1 MASGRSAIEQ
11 YAAARYDSAPAIT
24 TAPSTRSRRISA
36 KPASGES
43 DTSSVGRL
51 VAAEAAAHE
60 HQHEHR
66 QQQRDGGDGEDAA
79 RADDADADAGRDR
92 RQRQRGVAQRLDV
105 AVREPQVALDD
116 EVRQGRPDH
125 GADRRGGD
133 DREHHHGRQHDRRWR
148 PARAC
153 RAAARRRCRRWRR
166 PGGGRAGRRACR
178 RARRR
183 ASRRRRSP
191 SSRRRRPA
199 PSRSGRRRRARRRRT
214 TAPRRRRPG
223 TRTRRAGVRTCHK
236 AASRPSNGE
245 HETFSSRDQ
254 ERRLRACPPRHR
266 RRHAWLGS
274 LRYMDPRQPAATNKW

>member
-24 TAPSTRSRRISA
+24 TAPEHAVAADQREAGQRR
-36 KPASGES
+36 
-43 DTSSVGRL
+43 VGHLAGRRL
-51 VAAEAAAHE
+51 DAAEAAADA

-79 RADDADADAGRDR
+79 RADDADAEAGRDR
-92 RQRQRGVAQRLDV
+92 RQRQRGVAQRLHV
-105 AVREPQVALDD
+105 AVREPQVALDH
-116 EVRQGRPDH
+116 EVRQRGADH
-125 GADRRGGD
+125 RTDRRGRD
-133 DREHHHGRQHDRRWR
+133 DREHHHGRQHDDVWRR
-148 PARAC
+148 ARAC
-153 RAAARRRCRRWRR
+153 RAAARRRGRRWR
-166 PGGGRAGRRACR
+166 PPCAGRAGRRGCR

-183 ASRRRRSP
+183 ASRRWRSP

-199 PSRSGRRRRARRRRT
+199 PSRSGRRRTARRRRR

-223 TRTRRAGVRTCHK
+223 TRTRRAGGRTCHK

-274 LRYMDPRQPAATNKW
+274 LRYIDPRQPAATNKC